1 MFPCLCIPTCHMHN
15 NYITYIV
22 ATQWSSIVTS
32 LRYLEVE
39 ATFIQQRKAD
49 SEWKHQLVMMP
60 TDLLTD

>member
-1 MFPCLCIPTCHMHN
+1 MLPIGHMHN

-39 ATFIQQRKAD
+39 AMFIQQCKAD
-49 SEWKHQLVMMP
+49 
-60 TDLLTD
+60 